1 MWVRALAIVLFT
13 LFAGACSSKPASIA
27 NPRSL
32 RILNHLATEQ
42 HSFGVI
48 LDARTGKAL
57 VAFRVNNPIRA
68 ATADGQG
75 GWYIGGGFIHVN
87 GRLRKRLAHI
97 RADGT
102 LDSSWRPEANGNGV
116 SVTSLARIDSRL
128 YLSGDFAR
136 LDRRPRLHLG
146 ALDVATGKLL
156 SWQPAPRAAPG
167 YAVLLAAGGQLYL
180 GGYAFDPSASGLIA
194 LDPRTGRSTPAWHGR
209 VETSNI
215 EGGSVRILMLH
226 AGRLYFAG
234 MFGKVHGNA
243 VPGLAAVDAQT
254 GALARDWKPR
264 LRDPDCTG
272 CTEVGALA
280 AGDTRIFAAVSS
292 AVHALDP
299 ETGAVDPDW
308 SVRIG
313 LTAGIYGG
321 AGVTAMARAGKR
333 LYITGSFDSVNGARR
348 RAFAAVDETTG
359 KALPSW
365 TPTANDA
372 YGTVVVRS
380 GSRVLLGIQLTGAV
394 RLDIGGMEAA
404 KQPFKDLKVLLALS
418 GPGNVRIGLGRRCDF
433 ERWAETGRCGGP
445 VTDWLGSVAF
455 PGAGRKEFH
464 HEIPGPPGR
473 YFVRFVPSPR
483 RGEPQAPYD
492 IAFRHD

>member
-1 MWVRALAIVLFT
+1 MRVRALAIVLLT
-13 LFAGACSSKPASIA
+13 LFAGACSSKHASIA

-32 RILNHLATEQ
+32 RILDHLSTEQ
-42 HSFGVI
+42 RSFGVI
-48 LDARTGKAL
+48 LDAITGKAL
-57 VAFRVNNPIRA
+57 VAFRVNNPIRT

-75 GWYIGGGFIHVN
+75 GWYIGGGFIHVE

-97 RADGT
+97 HADGT
-102 LDSSWRPEANGNGV
+102 VDSTWRPEANGNGV
-116 SVTSLARIDSRL
+116 SVTSVARIKSRL
-128 YLSGDFAR
+128 YVSGDFAR

-156 SWQPAPRAAPG
+156 SWQPAPKAAPG
-167 YAVLLAAGGQLYL
+167 YTVLLAAHGQLYL

-194 LDPRTGRSTPAWHGR
+194 LDPRTGRSSPAWHGR
-209 VETSNI
+209 VDTSNI
-215 EGGSVRILMLH
+215 EGGSVRILLSH

-234 MFGKVHGNA
+234 MFGKVDGNA
-243 VPGLAAVDAQT
+243 VPGLAAVDART
-254 GALARDWKPR
+254 GALAHDWKPP
-264 LRDPDCTG
+264 LRARYCIG

-280 AGDTRIFAAVSS
+280 AGDARIFAAVPS
-292 AVHALDP
+292 AIHVLDP
-299 ETGAVDPDW
+299 ETGAVDPAW
-308 SVRIG
+308 RARVG

-348 RAFAAVDETTG
+348 REFAAVDETTG
-359 KALPSW
+359 EVLPSW
-365 TPTANDA
+365 TPTANDG
-372 YGTVVVRS
+372 YGSVVVRS
-380 GSRVLLGIQLTGAV
+380 GSRILLGIQLTRAV

-404 KQPFKDLKVLLALS
+404 KQPFKDLNVLLALS
-418 GPGNVRIGLGRRCDF
+418 GPGSVRIGLGRRCDF
-433 ERWAETGRCGGP
+433 ERWAETGRCGGR
-445 VTDWLGSVAF
+445 VTDWFGSVTFA
-455 PGAGRKEFH
+455 GAARKEFH